1 MTSQA
6 KKLFI
11 SIGVLVLIT
20 ASLMV
25 WDHWVWETRKTEDSV
40 NVQKILG
47 GLGMGAI
54 SSPVWNFIN
63 YDPRVSPV
71 DDSLTWPIPGGYSY
85 GPDRTATI
93 TYFEEVPK
101 NEWNFLTKE

>member
-1 MTSQA
+1 MTSHS
-6 KKLFI
+6 KKLFF

-20 ASLMV
+20 AFLMAG
-25 WDHWVWETRKTEDSV
+25 DHWVWETRKTEESAKM
-40 NVQKILG
+40 QEFLG

-54 SSPVWNFIN
+54 ASPVWNFIN
-63 YDPRVSPV
+63 FDPRVSPA

-101 NEWNFLTKE
+101 NEWNLLPRE